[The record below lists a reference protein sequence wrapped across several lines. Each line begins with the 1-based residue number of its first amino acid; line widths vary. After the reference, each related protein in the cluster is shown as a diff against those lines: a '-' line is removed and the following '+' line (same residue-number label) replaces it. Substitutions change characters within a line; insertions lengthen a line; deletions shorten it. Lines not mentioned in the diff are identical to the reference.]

1 MIFLL
6 NLLLA
11 GFETFL
17 LFYFY
22 YLFLSKNDELKL
34 YHYLAFVFY
43 FIFQLWSY
51 LDDSPFFS
59 TSIYYTIFAMAI
71 ALLFYYNQLGIK
83 LITASLFVTLN
94 YTSKLFSLV
103 IFSLFNSQQ
112 IPSNP
117 FDFVLTQPMQLAACS
132 FFFIVTT
139 ITFWL
144 RKFKFNNIIF
154 SIIIFIIP
162 IINLF
167 STMRLIQNINTEY
180 MIHDVVFLLMS
191 YTIFLF
197 FVVDQIIHNN
207 KQKQYALIMEE
218 RMAMQ
223 NKYYKDIEV
232 YNKKVSALKHD
243 MKNHLSMIQGMLMN
257 EEYVQ
262 AINYINTYTHSIN
275 QIKSIVNSSNPVI
288 DILLNTKATI
298 AQKNGIKVN
307 HELIVPP
314 YLPLDSV
321 ELSILLANLYDN
333 AIEGCLKIEQNRFID
348 IHIKQYKNSLYIQFK
363 NSYDGIIMSSE
374 KQLISRKVNREEHG
388 FGLQNIKEII
398 KKHQGSMQILHENK
412 IFDISL
418 IIPFDYTQ

>member
-1 MIFLL
+1 
-6 NLLLA
+6 
-11 GFETFL
+11 
-17 LFYFY
+17 
-22 YLFLSKNDELKL
+22 
-34 YHYLAFVFY
+34 
-43 FIFQLWSY
+43 
-51 LDDSPFFS
+51 
-59 TSIYYTIFAMAI
+59 
-71 ALLFYYNQLGIK
+71 
-83 LITASLFVTLN
+83 
-94 YTSKLFSLV
+94 
-103 IFSLFNSQQ
+103 
-112 IPSNP
+112 
-117 FDFVLTQPMQLAACS
+117 MQLAACS
-132 FFFIVTT
+132 FFFVVTT
-139 ITFWL
+139 ITFLL

-162 IINLF
+162 VINLF
-167 STMRLIQNINTEY
+167 STMHLIQNINTEY

-218 RMAMQ
+218 RMTMQ

-262 AINYINTYTHSIN
+262 AINYINAYTHSIN

-288 DILLNTKATI
+288 DILLNTKATL
-298 AQKNGIKVN
+298 AQENDIKVN

-314 YLPLDSV
+314 YLPLDSI

-388 FGLQNIKEII
+388 FGLQNIKEIV

>member
-1 MIFLL
+1 
-6 NLLLA
+6 
-11 GFETFL
+11 
-17 LFYFY
+17 
-22 YLFLSKNDELKL
+22 
-34 YHYLAFVFY
+34 
-43 FIFQLWSY
+43 
-51 LDDSPFFS
+51 
-59 TSIYYTIFAMAI
+59 
-71 ALLFYYNQLGIK
+71 
-83 LITASLFVTLN
+83 
-94 YTSKLFSLV
+94 
-103 IFSLFNSQQ
+103 
-112 IPSNP
+112 
-117 FDFVLTQPMQLAACS
+117 
-132 FFFIVTT
+132 
-139 ITFWL
+139 
-144 RKFKFNNIIF
+144 
-154 SIIIFIIP
+154 
-162 IINLF
+162 
-167 STMRLIQNINTEY
+167 
-180 MIHDVVFLLMS
+180 
-191 YTIFLF
+191 
-197 FVVDQIIHNN
+197 
-207 KQKQYALIMEE
+207 
-218 RMAMQ
+218 
-223 NKYYKDIEV
+223 
-232 YNKKVSALKHD
+232 
-243 MKNHLSMIQGMLMN
+243 MIQGMLMN

-298 AQKNGIKVN
+298 AQENAIKVN

-418 IIPFDYTQ
+418 IIPFNYTQ